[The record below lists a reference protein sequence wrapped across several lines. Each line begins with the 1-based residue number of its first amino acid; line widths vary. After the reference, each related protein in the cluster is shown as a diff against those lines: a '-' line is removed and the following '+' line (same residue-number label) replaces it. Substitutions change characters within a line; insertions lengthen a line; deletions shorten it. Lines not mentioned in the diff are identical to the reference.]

1 MYMYTNENSAK
12 KNSYGFFGF
21 VFKEISIIY
30 NFKFWAQGYFFLDS
44 FYILFK
50 SKKGIAASP
59 GGVKTRESENLN

>member
-30 NFKFWAQGYFFLDS
+30 NFKFLTQGYFFLDS

-50 SKKGIAASP
+50 SKEGMAGCP
-59 GGVKTRESENLN
+59 RRVKTRESEDRS